1 MVSACTYSVA
11 VDIAFIGI
19 ATKPRIIT
27 LGNPITG
34 NSGESVT
41 VPNHINITGLSQI
54 RVQI

>member
-1 MVSACTYSVA
+1 MVSACTHSVA